1 MARGRRVGRFYIVRL
16 RPAVDPVNGEYLLTF
31 GSPSTAE
38 IALNLG
44 SVHGLDG
51 LTDVLRAGGVPVN
64 EIEKAWRGLAREIL
78 HPNSGLPPT
87 PPPGPLPQPCA
98 ALPPRKG
105 LRRACSSG
113 RRPPHLY

>member
-51 LTDVLRAGGVPVN
+51 LTDVLRAGRLPVTD
-64 EIEKAWRGLAREIL
+64 IEKAWRVVAAGLL
-78 HPNSGLPPT
+78 HHNAGT
-87 PPPGPLPQPCA
+87 PPAPAPVPRRSRSHRPHRPR
-98 ALPPRKG
+98 ALG
-105 LRRACSSG
+105 G
-113 RRPPHLY
+113 RR

>member
-1 MARGRRVGRFYIVRL
+1 MARRSSVGRLYIVRL
-16 RPAVDPVNGEYLLTF
+16 RPAVDPVNAEYLLTF

-64 EIEKAWRGLAREIL
+64 EIEKAWRGLAVGIMHQSPGIPLTPALIPLL
-78 HPNSGLPPT
+78 HLLALSPT
-87 PPPGPLPQPCA
+87 
-98 ALPPRKG
+98 KE
-105 LRRACSSG
+105 
-113 RRPPHLY
+113 

>member
-1 MARGRRVGRFYIVRL
+1 MARCSSVGRLYIVRL
-16 RPAVDPVNGEYLLTF
+16 RPAVDPVNAEYLLTF

-64 EIEKAWRGLAREIL
+64 EIEKAWRVLAVDIMHQIPDIRL
-78 HPNSGLPPT
+78 T
-87 PPPGPLPQPCA
+87 R
-98 ALPPRKG
+98 ALIR
-105 LRRACSSG
+105 L
-113 RRPPHLY
+113 LNL